1 MRHWR
6 ESPCGANSG
15 DRDARNGRAD
25 QPREIE
31 RHGVQRHRIRQI
43 VLADQLRDEG
53 LADQRV
59 EGGGA
64 AEQEGEDM
72 PELTS
77 PSGPKLGSG
86 IFFFHAMAAIASP
99 VPLSLQNRGTHV
111 HIAIIR
117 PLFAF
122 HIMKFL

>member
-25 QPREIE
+25 Q
-31 RHGVQRHRIRQI
+31 
-43 VLADQLRDEG
+43 LRDEG
-53 LADQRV
+53 LVDQHV